1 MSIIDS
7 QIRFQNENDALTATT
22 ARKRLTMLF
31 DEGCYQELDRFM
43 KNDKEECEVVA
54 AFGQVNGINVYAFSQ
69 SIDINK
75 GAMGKVQASK
85 ILQLYDMAAKTGAPV
100 VGFFDSNGAHIDEG
114 IEALEAYGSLIKAA
128 GNLSGVVP
136 QISVV
141 AGPCIGSAAVLATV
155 ADILIVEKNAEFYV
169 ASPAFSNEND
179 EDLDTVYLAGKN
191 GTASIVAESDKDA
204 VDKAIELLSLLP
216 SNNLSMP
223 IFTEPVAPKGGE
235 DALDM
240 VIDEGSFLEINKLS
254 NKSIRTGFA
263 RIGGSA
269 VGIVK
274 TESSKHEGYFSVLA
288 ARKAARFVRLC
299 DAYSIPII
307 TFVDSLGIDASESY
321 RRAGDV
327 RSLSVLTLAYSE
339 ATTPKI
345 TLVTGN
351 AVSSAYIAFVST
363 AANPDMVLA
372 WPQSVIGTLE
382 PMTAVQFLYK
392 DRLEAGENRA
402 DLEEE
407 YAKEVCSP
415 FNAAAFGFVDDI
427 IEPSATYDKIC
438 HALDLLSSKRVS
450 KMSKKH
456 TNIPL

>member
-1 MSIIDS
+1 MLDS
-7 QIRFQNENDALTATT
+7 QIRFQNENDALAATT
-22 ARKRLTMLF
+22 ARKRLAMLF
-31 DEGCYQELDRFM
+31 DEGSYHELDRFM
-43 KNDKEECEVVA
+43 KHDDAECEVVA
-54 AFGQVNGINVYAFSQ
+54 AFGEVNGMSVYAFSQ

-85 ILQLYDMAAKTGAPV
+85 ILQLYDMAAKTGTPV

-155 ADILIVEKNAEFYV
+155 ADVLIVEKSAEFYV
-169 ASPAFSNEND
+169 ASPAFSEQND
-179 EDLDTVYLAGKN
+179 DELDTVYLAGRN

-204 VDKAIELLSLLP
+204 VDKAIQLLSFLP
-216 SNNLSMP
+216 SNNLSIP
-223 IFTEPVAPKGGE
+223 LYTEPTAPSGGD

-240 VIDEGSFLEINKLS
+240 VIDQGSFLEINKLS

-263 RIGGSA
+263 RIGGAS
-269 VGIVK
+269 VGIIK
-274 TESSKHEGYFSVLA
+274 TDSTKHEGYFSVLA

-307 TFVDSLGIDASESY
+307 TFVNSLGIDATESY

-345 TLVTGN
+345 TVVTGN
-351 AVSSAYIAFVST
+351 AVSSAYIAFVSS
-363 AANPDMVLA
+363 AANPDLVFA
-372 WPQSVIGTLE
+372 WPDSVIGTLE
-382 PMTAVQFLYK
+382 PMTAVQLLYK
-392 DRLEAGENRA
+392 DRLEAGESRA

-407 YAKEVCSP
+407 YAKEQCSP

-427 IEPSATYDKIC
+427 IQPEATYEKIV
-438 HALDLLSSKRVS
+438 HALNLLASKRVS

>member
-1 MSIIDS
+1 MIDS
-7 QIRFQNENDALTATT
+7 QIRFQNENNALAATV
-22 ARKRLTMLF
+22 ARKRLAMLF
-31 DEGCYQELDRFM
+31 DEGSYHELDRFM
-43 KNDKEECEVVA
+43 KHDDTECEVVA
-54 AFGQVNGINVYAFSQ
+54 AFGEVNGMSVYAFSQ

-85 ILQLYDMAAKTGAPV
+85 ILQLYEMAAKTGTPV

-155 ADILIVEKNAEFYV
+155 ADILIVEKSAEFYI
-169 ASPAFSNEND
+169 ASPGFSEKNDNE
-179 EDLDTVYLAGKN
+179 LDTVYHAGRN

-204 VDKAIELLSLLP
+204 VDKAIEILSFLP
-216 SNNLSMP
+216 SNNLSVP
-223 IFTEPVAPKGGE
+223 LYTEPVAPAGGQ

-240 VIDEGSFLEINKLS
+240 VIDNGSFLEINKLS
-254 NKSIRTGFA
+254 NRSIRTGFA
-263 RIGGSA
+263 RIGGA
-269 VGIVK
+269 PVGIIK
-274 TESSKHEGYFSVLA
+274 TDSTKHEGYFSVLA

-307 TFVDSLGIDASESY
+307 TFVNSLGVDATESY

-345 TLVTGN
+345 TVVTGN
-351 AVSSAYIAFVST
+351 AVSSAYIAFVSS
-363 AANPDMVLA
+363 AANPDLVFA
-372 WPQSVIGTLE
+372 WPDSVIGTLE
-382 PMTAVQFLYK
+382 PMTAVQLLYK
-392 DRLEAGENRA
+392 DRLEAGESRA

-407 YAKEVCSP
+407 YAREQCSP

-427 IEPSATYDKIC
+427 IEPSATYEKIV
-438 HALDLLSSKRVS
+438 HALDLLASKRVS
-450 KMSKKH
+450 KMNKKH

>member
-1 MSIIDS
+1 MIDS
-7 QIRFQNENDALTATT
+7 QVRFQNENEALTAVT
-22 ARKRLTMLF
+22 ARERLAMLF
-31 DEGCYQELDRFM
+31 DEGSYHELDRFM
-43 KNDKEECEVVA
+43 KHDDTECEVVA
-54 AFGQVNGINVYAFSQ
+54 AFGEVNGMSVYAFSQ

-85 ILQLYDMAAKTGAPV
+85 ILQLYDMAAKTGTPV

-141 AGPCIGSAAVLATV
+141 AGPCIGSAAVLATI
-155 ADILIVEKNAEFYV
+155 ADVLIVEKDSEFYV
-169 ASPAFSNEND
+169 ASPAFSEKND
-179 EDLDTVYLAGKN
+179 DEIDTVYYAGRN
-191 GTASIVAESDKDA
+191 GTASIVTESDKDA
-204 VDKAIELLSLLP
+204 IDKVIELLSFLP
-216 SNNLSMP
+216 SNNLSVP
-223 IFTEPVAPKGGE
+223 LYTEPVAPKGGD

-263 RIGGSA
+263 RVGGA
-269 VGIVK
+269 PVGIIK
-274 TESSKHEGYFSVLA
+274 TDSTKHDGYFSVLA

-307 TFVDSLGIDASESY
+307 TFVNSLGIDASESY

-339 ATTPKI
+339 ATTAKI
-345 TLVTGN
+345 TVVTGN
-351 AVSSAYIAFVST
+351 AVSSAYIAFVSS
-363 AANPDMVLA
+363 AANPDLVFA
-372 WPQSVIGTLE
+372 WPESVIGTLE
-382 PMTAVQFLYK
+382 PMTAVQLLYK

-407 YAKEVCSP
+407 YARVQCSP

-427 IEPSATYDKIC
+427 IEPADTYSKII
-438 HALDLLSSKRVS
+438 HALDLLASKRVS
-450 KMSKKH
+450 KMNKKH

>member
-1 MSIIDS
+1 MNIADS
-7 QIRFQNENDALTATT
+7 QIRYQNENDALTATV
-22 ARKRLTMLF
+22 ARKRLAMLF
-31 DEGCYQELDRFM
+31 DEGSYQELDRFM
-43 KNDKEECEVVA
+43 KHDDAECEVVA
-54 AFGQVNGINVYAFSQ
+54 AFGEVNGMNVYAFSQ

-85 ILQLYDMAAKTGAPV
+85 ILQLYDMAAKTGTPV

-114 IEALEAYGSLIKAA
+114 IEALEAYGALIKAA

-141 AGPCIGSAAVLATV
+141 AGPCIGSAAVLATI
-155 ADILIVEKNAEFYV
+155 ADILIVEKSAEFYV
-169 ASPAFSNEND
+169 ASPAFSDKNED
-179 EDLDTVYLAGKN
+179 ELDTVYLAGRN
-191 GTASIVAESDKDA
+191 GTASIVAESDKEA
-204 VDKAIELLSLLP
+204 VDKVVELLSFLP
-216 SNNLSMP
+216 SNNLAEP
-223 IFTEPVAPKGGE
+223 LYCEPVAPVAGE
-235 DALDM
+235 DVLDM
-240 VIDEGSFLEINKLS
+240 VIDKDSFLEINELS
-254 NKSIRTGFA
+254 NKSIKTGFA
-263 RIGGSA
+263 RVDGA
-269 VGIVK
+269 PVGIIK
-274 TESSKHEGYFSVLA
+274 TESANHDGYFSVLA

-351 AVSSAYIAFVST
+351 AVSSAYIAFVSS
-363 AANPDMVLA
+363 AANPDLVFA
-372 WPQSVIGTLE
+372 WPQAVIGTLE
-382 PMTAVQFLYK
+382 PMTAVQLMYK

-402 DLEEE
+402 DLEAE

-415 FNAAAFGFVDDI
+415 FNAASYGFVDDI
-427 IEPSATYDKIC
+427 FEPSATYDKIR
-438 HALDLLSSKRVS
+438 HALDLLLSKRVS
-450 KMSKKH
+450 KMNKKH

>member
-1 MSIIDS
+1 MLDS
-7 QIRFQNENDALTATT
+7 QIRFQNENDALAATT
-22 ARKRLTMLF
+22 ARKRLAMLF
-31 DEGCYQELDRFM
+31 DEGTYHEVDRFM
-43 KNDKEECEVVA
+43 KNDDTECEVVA
-54 AFGQVNGINVYAFSQ
+54 AYGEVNGMSVYAFSQ

-85 ILQLYDMAAKTGAPV
+85 IQQLYDMAAKTGTPV
-100 VGFFDSNGAHIDEG
+100 VGFFDSNGAHVDEG
-114 IEALEAYGSLIKAA
+114 IEALEAYGTLIKSA

-155 ADILIVEKNAEFYV
+155 ADVLIVEKSAEFYV
-169 ASPAFSNEND
+169 ASPAFSDKND
-179 EDLDTVYLAGKN
+179 DEIDTVYLAGKN
-191 GTASIVAESDKDA
+191 GTASIVADSDKDA
-204 VDKAIELLSLLP
+204 VDKVIELLSFLP
-216 SNNLSMP
+216 SNNLSEP
-223 IFTEPVAPKGGE
+223 LFTEPVAPKGGD

-240 VIDEGSFLEINKLS
+240 VIDNGSFLEINKLS

-263 RIGGSA
+263 RIGGAA
-269 VGIVK
+269 VGIIK
-274 TESSKHEGYFSVLA
+274 TESTKHEGYFSVLA

-351 AVSSAYIAFVST
+351 AVSSAYIAFVSS
-363 AANPDMVLA
+363 AANPDMVFA
-372 WPQSVIGTLE
+372 WPEAVIGTME
-382 PMTAVQFLYK
+382 PMTAVQLFYK
-392 DRLEAGENRA
+392 DRLEAGEDRA
-402 DLEEE
+402 ELEKE
-407 YAKEVCSP
+407 YAKEQCSP
-415 FNAAAFGFVDDI
+415 FNAAAYGYVDDI
-427 IEPSATYDKIC
+427 FEPAATYEKINS
-438 HALDLLSSKRVS
+438 ALDLLASKRVS
-450 KMSKKH
+450 KMNKKH

>member
-1 MSIIDS
+1 MIDS
-7 QIRFQNENDALTATT
+7 QIRFQNENDALAATT
-22 ARKRLTMLF
+22 ARKRLAMLF
-31 DEGCYQELDRFM
+31 DEGSYHELDRFM
-43 KNDKEECEVVA
+43 KHDDTECEVVA
-54 AFGQVNGINVYAFSQ
+54 AFGEVNGMSVYAFSQ

-85 ILQLYDMAAKTGAPV
+85 ILQLYEMAAKTGTPV
-100 VGFFDSNGAHIDEG
+100 VGFFDSNGAHVDEG

-155 ADILIVEKNAEFYV
+155 ADVLIVEKSAEFYV
-169 ASPAFSNEND
+169 ASPAFSEKNED
-179 EDLDTVYLAGKN
+179 DLDTVYLAGRN

-204 VDKAIELLSLLP
+204 VDKAIQLLSFLP

-223 IFTEPVAPKGGE
+223 LYTEPVAPAGGE

-240 VIDEGSFLEINKLS
+240 VIDQGSFLEINKLS

-263 RIGGSA
+263 RIGGAS
-269 VGIVK
+269 VGIIK
-274 TESSKHEGYFSVLA
+274 TDSTKHDGYFSVLA

-307 TFVDSLGIDASESY
+307 TFVNSLGIDATESY

-345 TLVTGN
+345 TVVTGN
-351 AVSSAYIAFVST
+351 AVSSAYIAFVSS
-363 AANPDMVLA
+363 AANPDLVFA
-372 WPQSVIGTLE
+372 WPDSVIGTLE
-382 PMTAVQFLYK
+382 PMTAVQLLYK
-392 DRLEAGENRA
+392 DRLEAGESRA

-407 YAKEVCSP
+407 YAKEQCSP

-427 IEPSATYDKIC
+427 IEPEATYAKIV
-438 HALDLLSSKRVS
+438 HALDLLASKRVS
-450 KMSKKH
+450 KMNKKH

>member
-1 MSIIDS
+1 MIDS
-7 QIRFQNENDALTATT
+7 QIRFQNENDALAATT
-22 ARKRLTMLF
+22 ARKRLAMLF
-31 DEGCYQELDRFM
+31 DEGSYHELDRFM
-43 KNDKEECEVVA
+43 KHDDTECEVVA
-54 AFGQVNGINVYAFSQ
+54 AFGEVNSMSVYAFSQ

-85 ILQLYDMAAKTGAPV
+85 ILQLYEMAAKTGTPV
-100 VGFFDSNGAHIDEG
+100 VGFFDSNGAHVDEG

-155 ADILIVEKNAEFYV
+155 ADVLIVEKSAEFYV
-169 ASPAFSNEND
+169 ASPAFSEKNED
-179 EDLDTVYLAGKN
+179 DLDTVYLAGRN

-204 VDKAIELLSLLP
+204 VDKAIQLLSFLP

-223 IFTEPVAPKGGE
+223 LYTEPVAPAGGE

-240 VIDEGSFLEINKLS
+240 VIDQGSFLEINKLS
-254 NKSIRTGFA
+254 NRSIRTGFA
-263 RIGGSA
+263 RIGGAS
-269 VGIVK
+269 VGIIK
-274 TESSKHEGYFSVLA
+274 TDSTKHDGYFSVLA

-307 TFVDSLGIDASESY
+307 TFVNSLGIDATESY

-345 TLVTGN
+345 TVVTGN
-351 AVSSAYIAFVST
+351 AVSSAYIAFVSS
-363 AANPDMVLA
+363 AANPDLVFA
-372 WPQSVIGTLE
+372 WPDSVIGTLE
-382 PMTAVQFLYK
+382 PMTAVQLLYK
-392 DRLEAGENRA
+392 DRLEAGESRA

-407 YAKEVCSP
+407 YAKEQCSP

-427 IEPSATYDKIC
+427 IEPEATYAKIVR
-438 HALDLLSSKRVS
+438 ALDLLASKRVS
-450 KMSKKH
+450 KMNKKH